1 MRRLIAEH
9 AYQVKFVVDQP
20 EDLREI
26 ERYLEALPEID
37 RDSVMLMPQGTDQAG
52 LRETQAWLEPLC
64 RERGLRYC
72 PRRQV
77 EWFGLVRGT

>member
-1 MRRLIAEH
+1 MRRLVAEH

-20 EDLREI
+20 EDLGEI
-26 ERYLEALPEID
+26 DRYLEELPEID
-37 RDSVMLMPQGTDQAG
+37 RDCVMLMPQGTDVVG
-52 LRETQAWLEPLC
+52 LRETQAWLEPLA